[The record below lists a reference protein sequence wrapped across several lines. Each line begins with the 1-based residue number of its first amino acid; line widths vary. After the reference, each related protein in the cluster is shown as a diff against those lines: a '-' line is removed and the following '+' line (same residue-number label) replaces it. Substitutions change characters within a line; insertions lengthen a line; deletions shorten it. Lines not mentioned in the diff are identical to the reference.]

1 MLAILRTN
9 IENFAFKHLI
19 SDYQFEN
26 LISRLSSLKI
36 DMKRNIITEIALS
49 QTYLSFFIMNI
60 FDIKY

>member
-36 DMKRNIITEIALS
+36 DMKRNIITEIA
-49 QTYLSFFIMNI
+49 
-60 FDIKY
+60 